1 MQGWTSSI
9 SRISRS
15 TGTKRKSRN
24 LQYGSQEGPKL
35 ARLAL
40 TGASFT
46 QKANRLEIDQLR
58 LSQGNVSLSRGADGQ
73 LSIQSLLVPQGK
85 S

>member
-1 MQGWTSSI
+1 M
-9 SRISRS
+9 
-15 TGTKRKSRN
+15 
-24 LQYGSQEGPKL
+24 

-40 TGASFT
+40 TGASLT

-85 S
+85 SQPAGMNVAAPARQPASAKQGAAKPSTTT